1 MTELEPPGPG
11 RIPWIAPRPL
21 GYGPADAMALFVTAP
36 LLTAAALSLA
46 GVVGGADN
54 HFRWPGPILLLL
66 VFAAITL
73 IASIQLSYHARLY
86 LYSHDDLVNWYSEE
100 YVIDHKLPLWHKQQ
114 EDHED
119 WKKYNLAAVICFN
132 AGTLLLGLGI
142 AAALVPP
149 DDGKQASWRW
159 TAAVVVLLATIAD
172 GVWITCLQRKV
183 AKYPLDVL
191 ARRVIGRRS

>member
-1 MTELEPPGPG
+1 MAELEPPGPG

-21 GYGPADAMALFVTAP
+21 GYGPADAMALFVAAP

-46 GVVGGADN
+46 GVVGGADT

-66 VFAAITL
+66 VIAALVL

-86 LYSHDDLVNWYSEE
+86 LYSYDDLVNWYSGQ
-100 YVIDHKLPLWHKQQ
+100 YVERHKWALWEKQQ
-114 EDHED
+114 RDHDD
-119 WKKYNLAAVICFN
+119 WKKYNIAAVLCFN

-149 DDGKQASWRW
+149 DDGLQAGWRW

-172 GVWITCLQRKV
+172 GIWVTRLQRKV
-183 AKYPLDVL
+183 AKYPIDVL
-191 ARRVIGRRS
+191 VRRAMNRRS